1 MRKAVRVW
9 VVNEEVMN
17 QIIVV
22 MDVFSKVT
30 SSKLKKLI

>member
-1 MRKAVRVW
+1 MRKAVSLW

-22 MDVFSKVT
+22 TDVFSKVT
-30 SSKLKKLI
+30 SGKLKKLI